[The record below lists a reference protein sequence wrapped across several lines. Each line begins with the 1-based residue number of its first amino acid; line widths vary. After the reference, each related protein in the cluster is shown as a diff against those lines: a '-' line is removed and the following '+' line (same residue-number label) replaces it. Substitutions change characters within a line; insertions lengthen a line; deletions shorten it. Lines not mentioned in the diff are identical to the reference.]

1 MWNSIKLNF
10 KHFKGFLKEKYFA
23 GLYCQD
29 PLTNVSQGER
39 WQNISGVMG
48 KIQILTLKK
57 ENSEILLVKVPSF
70 HQLKMSKFQS
80 DAAT

>member
-57 ENSEILLVKVPSF
+57 ENSEILIKCCSVGKGTEFSPIKEV
-70 HQLKMSKFQS
+70 
-80 DAAT
+80 